1 MHRIDATEF
10 RLECSTK
17 LRLQRICSASG
28 RCNYLDSWPFEAKPQ
43 CAKQTQQRGR
53 GYQCIAQM
61 QRGNL
66 WQLGSDRKTQASY
79 MAATKL

>member
-1 MHRIDATEF
+1 
-10 RLECSTK
+10 
-17 LRLQRICSASG
+17 
-28 RCNYLDSWPFEAKPQ
+28 
-43 CAKQTQQRGR
+43 
-53 GYQCIAQM
+53 M